1 MMSVEWID
9 VIGDEV
15 SGANDWRGVFRVVW
29 RMMWVE
35 WMDVSCDEVSGA
47 DDWRWG

>member
-1 MMSVEWID
+1 MSVDWMD
-9 VIGDEV
+9 VSGYEV
-15 SGANDWRGVFRVVW
+15 SGANDWREVCQVVW

-35 WMDVSCDEVSGA
+35 WMDVRCDEVSGA